1 MSKAFDATVQIVA
14 AKLGSSTIP
23 ATPDGGA
30 AVAGFIRE
38 IYKEFSTIE
47 IAECSQSGNFTTAAK
62 LD

>member
-23 ATPDGGA
+23 ATPEGGT
-30 AVAGFIRE
+30 AVAGFIHE
-38 IYKEFSTIE
+38 IYREMAMIE
-47 IAECSQSGNFTTAAK
+47 IAECIQSGNFTTAAK